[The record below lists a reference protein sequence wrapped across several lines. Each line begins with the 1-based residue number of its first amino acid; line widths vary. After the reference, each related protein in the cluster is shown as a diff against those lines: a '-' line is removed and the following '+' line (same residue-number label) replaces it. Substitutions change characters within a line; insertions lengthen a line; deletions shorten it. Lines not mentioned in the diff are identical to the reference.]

1 MEETSIHVSLITIA
15 KTIIIIIVSLIKED
29 LKAAL
34 NREHDWYTSF
44 LTLKMSQT
52 LPISCDPFF
61 PRVLQTLKHFQG
73 ESTRFYYLYCLQQRP
88 LNSIP

>member
-1 MEETSIHVSLITIA
+1 MEETSIHVSMITIA

-44 LTLKMSQT
+44 LTSRGHKIYPLVVI
-52 LPISCDPFF
+52 LFF
-61 PRVLQTLKHFQG
+61 LG
-73 ESTRFYYLYCLQQRP
+73 FYRP
-88 LNSIP
+88 LNIFKVSQQGFTT